1 MSFAPRLPSEDPR
14 EAAAERLRAAMG
26 RPWATLALSATLFAC
41 HVAVGLIPFVRGNS
55 GILGVVFRL
64 RGPRLLR
71 RCGAMHGP
79 SLDQGELWRLVSASF
94 LHVEGVH
101 LVVNTFSL
109 LALGALCEALYGRAQ
124 MLGLFVVSGA
134 AGAAVSWLAGN
145 PLSVGASG
153 GLFGMMGAVLLF
165 HWRHGTGLPLDLQ
178 ARLRWLGPLLLL
190 NLLLGFLPFLDGYAH
205 AGGLAA
211 GVALGWVLPETVVSG
226 SKPGREASLA
236 VAAAVAASLLWAA
249 AGVSGEWP

>member
-1 MSFAPRLPSEDPR
+1 MISDLTAVSNDPR
-14 EAAAERLRAAMG
+14 ETAADRLRAAMA
-26 RPWATLALSATLFAC
+26 RPWSTLALSFLLLAC
-41 HVAVGLIPFVRGNS
+41 HVGVGLVPFVRGNS
-55 GILGVVFRL
+55 SLLGVVFRL

-101 LVVNTFSL
+101 LVVNTVSL

-124 MLGLFVVSGA
+124 MLGLFAASGA

-153 GLFGMMGAVLLF
+153 GLFGMMGAVVVF
-165 HWRHGTGLPLDLQ
+165 HRRYGEGLPLDLQ
-178 ARLRWLGPLLLL
+178 ARLRWLGPLLLV

-211 GVALGWVLPETVVSG
+211 GVALAFVLPERIVSG
-226 SKPGREASLA
+226 IQPARTTSLA
-236 VAAAVAASLLWAA
+236 VAAAFGVCLAWAA
-249 AGVSGEWP
+249 FGVFGEWR